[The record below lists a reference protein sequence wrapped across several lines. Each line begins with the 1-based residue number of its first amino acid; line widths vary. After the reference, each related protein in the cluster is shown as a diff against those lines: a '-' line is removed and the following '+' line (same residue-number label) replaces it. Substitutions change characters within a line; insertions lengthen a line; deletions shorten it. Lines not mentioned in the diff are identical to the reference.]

1 MAVYFILYCAICE
14 MVIEWFFLCNWRAYM
29 RRLILFFFRGICA
42 FSVLNI
48 FFHCLV
54 LLGSFSWMVSRSNIY
69 VFLVSSSNCSGK
81 WWIYGYIFW
90 ISIKDLKVVLS
101 GPPIVYVLHIFFFLQ
116 NFFWNLSCFIWLFCK
131 VNIRK
136 TRSLVTFCGCVAE
149 WNVGMWD
156 LQLQF
161 ARV

>member
-42 FSVLNI
+42 FSVLDI
-48 FFHCLV
+48 FFHCLI

-101 GPPIVYVLHIFFFLQ
+101 GPPIVYVLHIFFF
-116 NFFWNLSCFIWLFCK
+116 CK
-131 VNIRK
+131 TSFEILVVSFGFSA
-136 TRSLVTFCGCVAE
+136 RSTFVKRDL
-149 WNVGMWD
+149 WSRFVGAWPSGM
-156 LQLQF
+156 
-161 ARV
+161 